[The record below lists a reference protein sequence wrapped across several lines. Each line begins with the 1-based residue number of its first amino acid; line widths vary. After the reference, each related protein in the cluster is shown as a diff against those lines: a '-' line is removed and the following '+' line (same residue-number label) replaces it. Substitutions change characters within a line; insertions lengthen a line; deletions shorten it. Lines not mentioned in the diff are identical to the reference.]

1 MNRSRLYAILGFVCI
16 VAYGYIM
23 YAVKK
28 GHTESTF
35 TPCFIKNVTGIA
47 CPSCGTTRA
56 MIMLLQGNFR
66 QSIMLNPLG
75 LLSAMLLI
83 VIPIWLIL
91 DLVTTKANL
100 YNFFKASEKFVR
112 NRYVAAILI
121 TLVAANWIWNI
132 QKNL

>member
-1 MNRSRLYAILGFVCI
+1 
-16 VAYGYIM
+16 M